1 MTYIPYNKNVDRQD
15 KKLDRNIYNKLR
27 RKLFW
32 NTWLWI
38 KTSAN
43 QNLHFSMISIF

>member
-1 MTYIPYNKNVDRQD
+1 MTYITYNENVDRED
-15 KKLDRNIYNKLR
+15 KKLDRNIYNKLK
-27 RKLFW
+27 KLFW

-38 KTSAN
+38 KTSTN

>member
-1 MTYIPYNKNVDRQD
+1 MTYIPYNENVDRQD

-38 KTSAN
+38 KTSTN